1 VAVFNLTGVSNRG
14 EPFPPNYIQAAKKF
28 DLCLMTTTQLFKAL
42 YALQRGEL
50 NLDLFWDALFSTSG
64 VCPLPDIDILPI
76 DS

>member
-1 VAVFNLTGVSNRG
+1 
-14 EPFPPNYIQAAKKF
+14 
-28 DLCLMTTTQLFKAL
+28 MTTTQLFKAL